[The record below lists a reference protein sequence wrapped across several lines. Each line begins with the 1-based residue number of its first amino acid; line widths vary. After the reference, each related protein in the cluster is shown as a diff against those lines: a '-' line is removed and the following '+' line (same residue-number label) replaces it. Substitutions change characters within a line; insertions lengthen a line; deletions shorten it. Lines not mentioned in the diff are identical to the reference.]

1 MTTPNT
7 PQSTKKV
14 EEALQNKIAELL
26 DSYFPDHKDC
36 ECSRCLA
43 FIYGLKDTCLTILK
57 ETCEA
62 ALPEKK
68 NGCSTHH
75 STVRPKMFCSS
86 GECLANSNFSKA
98 IDQTKANLNN
108 LLGGDDE

>member
-1 MTTPNT
+1 MNDRVKQLVKTVILHGEAYGYSESYANSVVNT
-7 PQSTKKV
+7 IS
-14 EEALQNKIAELL
+14 
-26 DSYFPDHKDC
+26 
-36 ECSRCLA
+36 
-43 FIYGLKDTCLTILK
+43 TILK

-86 GECLANSNFSKA
+86 GECLANSNFNKA

-108 LLGGDDE
+108 LLGGYDE